1 MWMFA
6 GFVTLIGMAVWVYRR
21 RLEDRWERRSSS
33 TSEPVPGYQQ
43 APPLGDP
50 LYNYVDRGRHSAP
63 LERIGYYPAPDV
75 EFRVKVRR
83 WWDVLFTTIGLS
95 VACRTGNPEFD
106 RTFYLVADQAPL
118 CRTLKACG
126 TTQEAM
132 LRIYRECEANGLRF
146 RQLRIRC
153 VRVWVEVVAQRRRSR
168 SRLSAPLKVFV
179 PLLRELSEAMES
191 EIPETARGQKDPLAW
206 KAVLIVSIS
215 SAMLIT
221 GFLFLHQRIFWP
233 LPGPIR
239 ASEMVSLS
247 ISTGIVV
254 FALLAAVTIAWLGR
268 TSRTHLVLIEL
279 ALAGLIG
286 AAMTSYGLLRDV
298 NMSFDRSSALGHP
311 VEVRDKTAERGRG
324 YTLHY
329 LKLSGWDGPQEK
341 RGIRV
346 DRWLYHSVRAGD
358 RLLLEEYPGR
368 LGVPWIRLDTDRS
381 KIAQS
386 P

>member
-1 MWMFA
+1 M
-6 GFVTLIGMAVWVYRR
+6 
-21 RLEDRWERRSSS
+21 
-33 TSEPVPGYQQ
+33 
-43 APPLGDP
+43 
-50 LYNYVDRGRHSAP
+50 
-63 LERIGYYPAPDV
+63 ERIGYYPAPDV

-95 VACRTGNPEFD
+95 VACRTGNLEFD

-118 CRTLKACG
+118 CRTLKECR

-132 LRIYRECEANGLRF
+132 LRIYRECEVNGLRF
-146 RQLRIRC
+146 RQLRIRRQ
-153 VRVWVEVVAQRRRSR
+153 RVWVEVVAKKHRAG
-168 SRLSAPLKVFV
+168 SRLSAPVMAFI
-179 PLLRELSEAMES
+179 PLLRQLSEAMES
-191 EIPETARGQKDPLAW
+191 ELPEAARGPKDSLAW
-206 KAVLIVSIS
+206 KAVMIVSIS

-221 GFLFLHQRIFWP
+221 GFLYLHQRIFLP

-247 ISTGIVV
+247 IITGVIV
-254 FALLAAVTIAWLGR
+254 FALLATLTIVWLGR
-268 TSRTHLVLIEL
+268 TSRTHLVLTEL

-286 AAMTSYGLLRDV
+286 AAMASYGLLRDI
-298 NMSFDRSSALGHP
+298 NMSFDRSPALEHP

-329 LKLSGWDGPQEK
+329 LQLSGWDGPQEK

-358 RLLLEEYPGR
+358 QLLLEEYPGR

-381 KIAQS
+381 EVAQS